1 VHCILV
7 PDQIR
12 IAGVPI
18 AIWVALIVAS
28 TVFVKQH
35 YVADVIGGLLLA
47 FGASLLFLKY
57 VGSRQ

>member
-1 VHCILV
+1 
-7 PDQIR
+7 
-12 IAGVPI
+12 
-18 AIWVALIVAS
+18 
-28 TVFVKQH
+28 VFVKQH